1 MNVNSG
7 PAAPWDELV
16 LKIVLAVRVP
26 GTDVHE
32 VIQAHRRYLI
42 EAMQRCTRA
51 SAGPGQ
57 HLALASYAE
66 LFRLD
71 SLIRWLDAADR
82 LVGWVSDA
90 DRELIAARLGEHFA
104 VGRLSYPELDE
115 RLTAA
120 LTAQTASGLRGLL
133 ADLP

>member
-1 MNVNSG
+1 MNVNPA

-16 LKIVLAVRVP
+16 LKVVLASRVP

-32 VIQAHRRYLI
+32 VIQAHRRYVT
-42 EAMQRCTRA
+42 EEMQRCRI
-51 SAGPGQ
+51 SAGPD
-57 HLALASYAE
+57 LNLNLASSAE

-71 SLIRWLDAADR
+71 SLIRWLDTADQ

-90 DRELIAARLGEHFA
+90 DRELTAVRLGEHFA
-104 VGRLSYPELDE
+104 AGRLSQAELDE

-120 LTAQTASGLRGLL
+120 LTAQTARDLHGPL